1 MRRFRVVLWH
11 VPMHRECIGACRR
24 SANKQEESRRIARG
38 IRKVA
43 ADGSSLKL
51 VGAEVVSQPPT
62 ISQIMPASAATDTHD
77 VP

>member
-1 MRRFRVVLWH
+1 
-11 VPMHRECIGACRR
+11 MHRECIGACRR
-24 SANKQEESRRIARG
+24 SANKQEESHRIARG

-51 VGAEVVSQPPT
+51 VGAEVVSQSPTT
-62 ISQIMPASAATDTHD
+62 ISQIMPASAATSRLSTHD

>member
-1 MRRFRVVLWH
+1 
-11 VPMHRECIGACRR
+11 MHRECNGACRC
-24 SANKQEESRRIARG
+24 SANKQEESRRTARR

-62 ISQIMPASAATDTHD
+62 ISQIVPASAATGRHG